1 MKTLFFPIAAL
12 AGALLADPPTPIPP
26 MDTAVYE
33 VWNNTATL
41 LSAWLWTNHVGEVVS
56 MLPVQPILTP
66 CPVCGAPNHHATQPI
81 QMRGK
86 VEVYARVVT
95 AMATNNLILTNWYT
109 GTNWVEYQLIPAD
122 RPQQPGFRAVPRRI
136 AP

>member
-1 MKTLFFPIAAL
+1 MKTLFLPIAVL
-12 AGALLADPPTPIPP
+12 AGALLAEPPTPVPP

-33 VWNNTATL
+33 VRNNNAPL
-41 LSAWLWTNHVGEVVS
+41 LSASLWTNRVGEVVA
-56 MLPVQPILTP
+56 MLPVQPILTS

-95 AMATNNLILTNWYT
+95 ATATNNLFLTNWLT
-109 GTNWVEYQLIPAD
+109 GTNWTEYQLIPAD

>member
-1 MKTLFFPIAAL
+1 M
-12 AGALLADPPTPIPP
+12 
-26 MDTAVYE
+26 E
-33 VWNNTATL
+33 VT
-41 LSAWLWTNHVGEVVS
+41 SFWTNHVGEVVC

-95 AMATNNLILTNWYT
+95 ATATNNLILTNWLT
-109 GTNWVEYQLIPAD
+109 GTNWVEYQLIPAY
-122 RPQQPGFRAVPRRI
+122 RPQPGFRAVPRRVT
-136 AP
+136 P